1 MAMVRLR
8 GNWSPLGVN
17 QDKDIMSSGRQHS
30 GKDRLNCGGYSYS
43 SVSCRHFCSSSL
55 EVGCGRLEL
64 LNFIV
69 WIEGGDGSSSVPRDK
84 DLALQDRDL
93 APPNPD

>member
-1 MAMVRLR
+1 
-8 GNWSPLGVN
+8 
-17 QDKDIMSSGRQHS
+17 MSRTAAVTRTRQC
-30 GKDRLNCGGYSYS
+30 R
-43 SVSCRHFCSSSL
+43 RHFCSSSL